1 MIDYNDILARYTAPV
16 PRYTSYP
23 TAPHFAEGA
32 GKALFTELLA
42 RPQNDNRL
50 SVYIHIPYCDRLCW
64 FCGCHTKQT
73 HQYAPVTGLCRY
85 AGGRDKTAG

>member
-42 RPQNDNRL
+42 RPQNDNRNTQL
-50 SVYIHIPYCDRLCW
+50 
-64 FCGCHTKQT
+64 
-73 HQYAPVTGLCRY
+73 
-85 AGGRDKTAG
+85 